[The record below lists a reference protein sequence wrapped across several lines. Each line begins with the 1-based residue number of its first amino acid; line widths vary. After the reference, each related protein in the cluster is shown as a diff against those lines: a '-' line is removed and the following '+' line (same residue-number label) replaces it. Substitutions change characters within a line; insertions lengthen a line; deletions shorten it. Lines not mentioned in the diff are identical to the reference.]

1 MTNEQL
7 QALGI
12 DAKWLEPLNAT
23 FDKYEIN
30 TPKRQAA
37 FIGQCSH
44 ESGNFKTLQENLN
57 YSAEGLMKT
66 WPSRFPTKEIADQYA
81 RQPAKIAG
89 KVYNGRLGNTSEEEA
104 AKYLGRGLIQLTGKE
119 NYEHCGLGIGADLL
133 VDPTLLLDPR
143 YAALSAGWFWNKKG
157 LNQLADIGDA
167 VTITKRING
176 GMIGIDDRVKHTNQA
191 LAVLG
196 QDTSQAQQSVA
207 SQSCI
212 TIGNIQRGSCIQDS
226 CGARFLAL

>member
-1 MTNEQL
+1 MITSEHL
-7 QALGI
+7 AALGI
-12 DAKWLEPLNAT
+12 DEKWLEPLNNT

-44 ESGNFKTLQENLN
+44 ESGNFKILQENLN

-66 WPSRFPTKEIADQYA
+66 WPSRFPTKEVADQYA

-89 KVYNGRLGNTSEEEA
+89 KVYNGRLGNTSEKEA

-133 VDPTLLLDPR
+133 ADPTLLLDPR

-157 LNQLADIGDA
+157 LNPLADIGDA

-196 QDTSQAQQSVA
+196 QDTSQA
-207 SQSCI
+207 
-212 TIGNIQRGSCIQDS
+212 
-226 CGARFLAL
+226 